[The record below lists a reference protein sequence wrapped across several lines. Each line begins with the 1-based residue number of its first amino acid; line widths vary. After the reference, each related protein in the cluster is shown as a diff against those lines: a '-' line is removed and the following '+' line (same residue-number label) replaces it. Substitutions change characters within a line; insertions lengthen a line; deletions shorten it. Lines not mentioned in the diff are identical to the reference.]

1 MDIIVAVVTA
11 IITLGIISNVKI
23 DKTSSQLML
32 LGLEL
37 TLVGAVLMMIIAF
50 ISNSDNILYL
60 VGVVLTVIGLIVN
73 LFGFGKK

>member
-37 TLVGAVLMMIIAF
+37 TLVGAVLMIIAF